1 MAIKR
6 LSKDKLE
13 HLSQLRLE
21 WLSLHN
27 RLLKESTHSDLW
39 FALLRER
46 NAVYSL
52 LINLTGLTMKR
63 IDDLLFNKLTAE
75 TFWLSDGSIRKEH
88 PHE

>member
-13 HLSQLRLE
+13 QLHNLRLE
-21 WLSLHN
+21 WLGLHN
-27 RLLKESTHSDLW
+27 RLLKQSTHSDLW

-52 LINLTGLTMKR
+52 IMNLTGLTMKR
-63 IDDLLFNKLTAE
+63 VDELIFNKVPAE
-75 TFWLSDGSIRKEH
+75 TFWLADGTIRKNH